1 MSDEEASNDDDD
13 CRLREMLA
21 GLRQTHQDLDAAV
34 EALSA
39 LPRPDQL
46 QIARLKKR
54 KLVVRDQIA
63 KLENSLTPDL
73 IA

>member
-1 MSDEEASNDDDD
+1 MWDEDASNDEDF
-13 CRLREMLA
+13 RLRERLA
-21 GLRQTHQDLDAAV
+21 SLRQTHQDLAAAIDA
-34 EALSA
+34 LGA
-39 LPRPDQL
+39 LPLPDQL

>member
-1 MSDEEASNDDDD
+1 MSDEVASNDDDH
-13 CRLREMLA
+13 RLREVLA
-21 GLRQTHQDLDAAV
+21 RLRQTHQDLADAV

-39 LPRPDQL
+39 LPGPDQL
-46 QIARLKKR
+46 QLARLKKR
-54 KLVVRDQIA
+54 KLVVRDQIV

>member
-1 MSDEEASNDDDD
+1 MFDEEASNDEDY
-13 CRLREMLA
+13 RLREMLA
-21 GLRQTHQDLDAAV
+21 HLRQTHQDLDAAV
-34 EALSA
+34 EALHVM
-39 LPRPDQL
+39 PRPDQL
-46 QIARLKKR
+46 QIARPKKR